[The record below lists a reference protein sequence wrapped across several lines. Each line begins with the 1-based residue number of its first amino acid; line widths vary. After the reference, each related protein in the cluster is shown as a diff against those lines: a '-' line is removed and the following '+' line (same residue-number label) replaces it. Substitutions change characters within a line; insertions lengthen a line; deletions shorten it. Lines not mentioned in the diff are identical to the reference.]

1 MNIDLKKIFQVLSPR
16 NSIID
21 NVKIIRS
28 TNRLKTL
35 SLQIRNGVPV
45 IYCPLY
51 IKDSYLRSIIK
62 KNDRSYAGKTAPSK
76 GLFFLGP
83 TYSENFAID
92 SLELD
97 IFNRLKS

>member
-1 MNIDLKKIFQVLSPR
+1 MSIDLKKIFQVLSPR

-21 NVKIIRS
+21 NVRIIRS

-35 SLQIRNGVPV
+35 SLQIRNGLPV

-62 KNDRSYAGKTAPSK
+62 KKQLWIKKKIDAEKGREKILVKTKVFS
-76 GLFFLGP
+76 LF
-83 TYSENFAID
+83 
-92 SLELD
+92 
-97 IFNRLKS
+97 